1 LNQYRKLANF
11 LEQMEASKKSTKNDS
26 DSSKIMG
33 VSYRTGYEEESSM
46 LNGSDFGPK
55 IKKESS

>member
-1 LNQYRKLANF
+1 LANF